1 MTDRDQ
7 TTPLPMAVLEAA
19 FRTERRRLFRYF
31 RRRTDADIA
40 SDLVQEVFARAAKGA
55 WLEQTDNPAAYLARI
70 ARNLLIDRARRTGR
84 DKLLFFPLD
93 EGCDAPTPPE
103 QTWGIE
109 AADLLGCYRHAID
122 TMPPKTRRVFLM
134 HRIEQRTYR
143 EIGQQLCI
151 SIPTVQYHV
160 VRAVS
165 LLRDALEAQQSC
177 P

>member
-1 MTDRDQ
+1 MTDRAQ
-7 TTPLPMAVLEAA
+7 STPPPIAVLEAA
-19 FRTERRRLFRYF
+19 FHTERRRLFRYF
-31 RRRTDADIA
+31 RRRTDADVA

-55 WLEQTDNPAAYLARI
+55 RLDQIENPAAYLTRI

-84 DKLLFFPLD
+84 DKMLFFPLD
-93 EGCDAPTPPE
+93 EQCDAPTPPE

-109 AADLLGCYRHAID
+109 AAELLACYRHSID
-122 TMPPKTRRVFLM
+122 AMPPKTRRVFLM

-143 EIGQQLCI
+143 EIGQQLRI

-160 VRAVS
+160 ARALC
-165 LLRDALEAQQSC
+165 LLRDALEAKQSC